1 LWQKYHNGHFV
12 ARRSKSLLL
21 SIVTLAYKFEIVF
34 GRPFTMKYR
43 LALAAATCLALPLAM
58 HSTAQAQPVTG
69 PYVSLGAG
77 TALEIPSASDY
88 QDSYSY
94 SYNFGDYGGTDHE
107 KFSFKNQFKPSYAGV
122 IAAGYGFGNGFRV
135 ELGGDFIRNTVWN
148 TFGHYTDNYTEFSG
162 EDGAGSGAESYD
174 LGKYNA
180 TGGED
185 KYGPMVNAYY
195 DFSVGLPIYPYIG
208 AGVGYQWVKLNRDY
222 RNDAGVKVGG
232 TKGSFAYEI
241 IAGLSYPLP
250 TMPQLSL
257 TAEYRFM
264 QLVQSRNY
272 ALEIPAGDA
281 EPDESYSKFKMGQ
294 ESYHMF
300 LVGLRYQLFPPPVMA
315 PPVPAPMASP
325 APAAAKTYLVFFDW
339 DKYALTPRADAIIAE
354 AASDSKTNSTTTI
367 DVSGYTDTSGTP
379 TYNQGLSERRAKAVA
394 AKLVVDGVPAS
405 EISIHAYGETH
416 LLVPTGPGVREPQN
430 RRVEIVLN

>member
-1 LWQKYHNGHFV
+1 
-12 ARRSKSLLL
+12 
-21 SIVTLAYKFEIVF
+21 
-34 GRPFTMKYR
+34 MKLR

-77 TALEIPSASDY
+77 TALEVPSASSYGYSVSGTYGEGDTYTDY
-88 QDSYSY
+88 FKYSY
-94 SYNFGDYGGTDHE
+94 
-107 KFSFKNQFKPSYAGV
+107 KNQFKPSYAGV

-135 ELGGDFIRNTVWN
+135 ELGGDFIRNSFWN
-148 TFGHYTDNYTEFSG
+148 TSETGYYGENDNFG
-162 EDGAGSGAESYD
+162 ESYSSSF
-174 LGKYNA
+174 GPEKVHA
-180 TGGED
+180 TGGEE

-195 DFSVGLPIYPYIG
+195 DFSVGLPVYPYIG

-222 RNDAGVKVGG
+222 TNDDLNPVKVDG

-250 TMPQLSL
+250 SLPQLSL

-272 ALEIPAGDA
+272 GYDLPEGYNSNGDT
-281 EPDESYSKFKMGQ
+281 KFKMGQ
-294 ESYHMF
+294 ESYNMF
-300 LVGLRYQLFPPPVMA
+300 LVGLRYQIIAPPVMA

-339 DKYALTPRADAIIAE
+339 DKYALTPRATQIIAE
-354 AASDSKTNSTTTI
+354 AASDSKTSSVTTI